1 MLGSVALSLACGKT
15 AMPEIKSPFAHTEPR
30 LTAAQQDEMRA
41 AQQNLARAKVA
52 SEDARLF
59 KQSVTDERQTLDQRA
74 RPGAAGA
81 KASGPRSV
89 VLTERTVSVTEAA
102 PPAGKPPKPTVSAGR
117 GTAAADLR
125 ELDKA
130 EGLQASR
137 TKRSVEMREGNAVVV
152 EKRVTVRSQAAGA
165 KGSSLSRG
173 ERAERAEEAWGAKNR
188 FADDQFRLRQAQEG
202 VAVAEVAATKAS
214 IRREHVDQLN
224 WEGRAASA
232 KRLKAGNAETKARA
246 EVGYQEQRVNTA
258 MSDTEKSYVEWRAAN
273 PRTRAP

>member
-1 MLGSVALSLACGKT
+1 
-15 AMPEIKSPFAHTEPR
+15 MPEIKSPFAHTEPP
-30 LTAAQQDEMRA
+30 LTAAQQEEMRA
-41 AQQNLARAKVA
+41 AQQDLAKAKVA
-52 SEDARLF
+52 SEDARIF
-59 KQSVTDERQTLDQRA
+59 KQSVIDERQAMDQSARA
-74 RPGAAGA
+74 GAAGA

-89 VLTERTVSVTEAA
+89 VVTERTVRVTESA
-102 PPAGKPPKPTVSAGR
+102 PPAEKPPKATVSAGR

-152 EKRVTVRSQAAGA
+152 EKQVTVRSQAAGA

-173 ERAERAEEAWGAKNR
+173 ERAERAEEAWTAKNR

-202 VAVAEVAATKAS
+202 AAAAEVAATKAA
-214 IRREHVDQLN
+214 IRREHLDGLN
-224 WEGRAASA
+224 WEGRATSA
-232 KRLKAGNAETKARA
+232 KRLKAGNAETQARS
-246 EVGYQEQRVNTA
+246 EVTYQEQRVETA
-258 MSDTEKSYVEWRAAN
+258 ESAAARSYAEWRQAN